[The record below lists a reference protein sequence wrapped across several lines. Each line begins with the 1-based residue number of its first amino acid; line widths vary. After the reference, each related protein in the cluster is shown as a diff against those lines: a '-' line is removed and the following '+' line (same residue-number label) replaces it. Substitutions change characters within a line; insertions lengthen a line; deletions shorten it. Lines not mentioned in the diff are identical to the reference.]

1 MMKKENENQRFR
13 IAFNGFRGGNKGSVT
28 SQPLSEY
35 DKTIRYPWVHDA
47 ILRIRGE
54 KPIRSVDNHDAAAL
68 AKAQQRIKSQLPF
81 RCAHYYQFKDNKRRQ
96 ANIIPESFLFQTTID
111 VDEKELVEKALER
124 AKLLDSLDFIP
135 DDTGERGATPAAAGG
150 SDDETENRAA
160 AGGPGDETENRTAA
174 GGPGNETENRAAAGD
189 SDDET
194 ENRAAAGD
202 SDDETENRAVVGGSG
217 NEAENR
223 AAAGGPDHEKE
234 NRAAAGGSDH
244 ETENRAA
251 AVENHDGDEAVTADQ
266 NTEKRQTNTE
276 KRQTNLET
284 GQANPE
290 KGQRNPWKGML
301 LHLEYS
307 ARKKLHIDI
316 RMPIGMT
323 IEETQRAYCQ
333 ALGVPC
339 DESCFSPERI
349 IFMTDADSEIYR
361 SSDWYALLPED
372 EINLRREAF
381 RKRDLGIDGRALKQ
395 GTFAS
400 SSFSQSS
407 GNPSFSGSSQS
418 SGSAPLSG
426 SSQSSGNAPFSG
438 SSQSSGNSSLSE
450 NSSQNQNYSNTENHD
465 NQPLL
470 SGDKTGEKQ
479 PAVGG
484 AQVPPHP
491 ASHPADSHTST
502 AVGSAPAHPDGSHH
516 GNDKNL
522 IAFDLFRAQAGL
534 AEVDINAVGS
544 RHSSLLAI
552 MSAGASRM
560 MGEEELRRVVE
571 QRMPAFA
578 QERDCQQLISD
589 FYARYHDSCKPMS
602 REVIRINAQAERLG
616 SKEMAQQSQEDY
628 PAPPP
633 MPPKLPSL
641 IALLVSRTPEVYK
654 PAVAHAVFP
663 SLATHLWKTRF
674 KYIDNVE
681 HEATLMTCL
690 LAGTGAGKSCVQ
702 MPISYVMEDI
712 RKRDRENLAREKAWK
727 DEVTRKGAN
736 KDKRKRPEN
745 LVIQE
750 IDADMTNPAFVM
762 RTAEAQEHFLYT
774 SLNEID
780 QFDALR
786 GQGNQQFRIMCL
798 AFDPA
803 NQYGQT
809 RVGTSSVTE
818 RVTIRFNWNASTT
831 IQKGLRYFSRVL
843 TDGPISRINFCTI
856 PEREIGA
863 EMPVYGYYG
872 DDFREALRPYIENLC
887 KTSGLVECD
896 QAFQLALKLK
906 EENADF
912 ARMTQN
918 RIYENLSFR
927 ANVIAYLKA
936 CVLYVANG
944 CKWEPE
950 MDEFI
955 RWSLRYDLYCKMRFF
970 GDAIAKA
977 EDGGVKSSRR
987 GPANL
992 LQLLPDEF
1000 SYQEAMAIRLEYGL
1014 GQKGTRSMINNWVH
1028 RGYIERKSF
1037 QSASQA
1043 KTDINISNI
1052 SFENAYFIKLKY
1064 RKDGI
1069 NIEKN
1074 C

>member
-13 IAFNGFRGGNKGSVT
+13 IAFNGFRGGNKGSIT

-47 ILRIRGE
+47 ILQIRGE
-54 KPIRSVDNHDAAAL
+54 KPIRSINNHDATAL

-81 RCAHYYQFKDNKRRQ
+81 RSAHYYQFKDNKRRQ

-135 DDTGERGATPAAAGG
+135 DDTGERGASTAAGG
-150 SDDETENRAA
+150 SNDETENRAA
-160 AGGPGDETENRTAA
+160 AGGSNDENVNKAAAVGSDAENV
-174 GGPGNETENRAAAGD
+174 NRAA
-189 SDDET
+189 S
-194 ENRAAAGD
+194 
-202 SDDETENRAVVGGSG
+202 GGS
-217 NEAENR
+217 NDEN
-223 AAAGGPDHEKE
+223 
-234 NRAAAGGSDH
+234 
-244 ETENRAA
+244 ENRAA
-251 AVENHDGDEAVTADQ
+251 AVGNHDGDEAMTADQ
-266 NTEKRQTNTE
+266 KIEKGQRNPE
-276 KRQTNLET
+276 K

-290 KGQRNPWKGML
+290 KGQKNPWKGML

-381 RKRDLGIDGRALKQ
+381 RKRGLDIDGRTL
-395 GTFAS
+395 
-400 SSFSQSS
+400 
-407 GNPSFSGSSQS
+407 
-418 SGSAPLSG
+418 
-426 SSQSSGNAPFSG
+426 
-438 SSQSSGNSSLSE
+438 E
-450 NSSQNQNYSNTENHD
+450 NSLQNQNHSNTENHD

-491 ASHPADSHTST
+491 APHPADSHTST

-552 MSAGASRM
+552 MNAGASRM

-616 SKEMAQQSQEDY
+616 SKEMAQQNQEEDY

-633 MPPKLPSL
+633 MPEKLPAL

-1014 GQKGTRSMINNWVH
+1014 GQKGTRAMINNWVH

-1043 KTDINISNI
+1043 KTDVNFSNV

>member
-47 ILRIRGE
+47 ILQIRGE

-135 DDTGERGATPAAAGG
+135 DDIGERGASSAAGGSGNETENRTAAGG
-150 SDDETENRAA
+150 SDHEDKNRAA
-160 AGGPGDETENRTAA
+160 AGGPGD
-174 GGPGNETENRAAAGD
+174 
-189 SDDET
+189 DD
-194 ENRAAAGD
+194 
-202 SDDETENRAVVGGSG
+202 
-217 NEAENR
+217 
-223 AAAGGPDHEKE
+223 K
-234 NRAAAGGSDH
+234 
-244 ETENRAA
+244 NRAA

-266 NTEKRQTNTE
+266 NTEKGQTNTE

-290 KGQRNPWKGML
+290 KGQKNPWKGML

-381 RKRDLGIDGRALKQ
+381 RKRGLGIDGRA
-395 GTFAS
+395 
-400 SSFSQSS
+400 
-407 GNPSFSGSSQS
+407 
-418 SGSAPLSG
+418 
-426 SSQSSGNAPFSG
+426 
-438 SSQSSGNSSLSE
+438 SE
-450 NSSQNQNYSNTENHD
+450 NTSQNQKHSNSENHD

-616 SKEMAQQSQEDY
+616 SKEMAQQSQEEDY

-633 MPPKLPSL
+633 MPEKLPSL

-1069 NIEKN
+1069 NFEKN

>member
-1 MMKKENENQRFR
+1 MKKENENQRFR

-54 KPIRSVDNHDAAAL
+54 KLIRSVDNHDAAAL

-135 DDTGERGATPAAAGG
+135 DDTGERGASTAAGGSNDENENRAAAGG
-150 SDDETENRAA
+150 SDAENENRAAAGGSDAENVNRAAAGGSDAETENRAA
-160 AGGPGDETENRTAA
+160 AGG
-174 GGPGNETENRAAAGD
+174 
-189 SDDET
+189 SD
-194 ENRAAAGD
+194 
-202 SDDETENRAVVGGSG
+202 
-217 NEAENR
+217 AENV
-223 AAAGGPDHEKE
+223 
-234 NRAAAGGSDH
+234 NRSAAGGSND
-244 ETENRAA
+244 ENVNRAA
-251 AVENHDGDEAVTADQ
+251 AVGNHDGDEAVTADQ
-266 NTEKRQTNTE
+266 KI
-276 KRQTNLET
+276 
-284 GQANPE
+284 E
-290 KGQRNPWKGML
+290 KGQRNPENGQKNPWKGML

-323 IEETQRAYCQ
+323 IEEAQRAYCQ

-361 SSDWYALLPED
+361 ASDWYALLPED

-381 RKRDLGIDGRALKQ
+381 RKRGLDIDGRA
-395 GTFAS
+395 
-400 SSFSQSS
+400 
-407 GNPSFSGSSQS
+407 
-418 SGSAPLSG
+418 SA
-426 SSQSSGNAPFSG
+426 NT
-438 SSQSSGNSSLSE
+438 
-450 NSSQNQNYSNTENHD
+450 SQNQKHSNSENHD

-616 SKEMAQQSQEDY
+616 SKEMAQQSQEEDY

-633 MPPKLPSL
+633 MPEKLPSL

-690 LAGTGAGKSCVQ
+690 LAGEQ
-702 MPISYVMEDI
+702 E
-712 RKRDRENLAREKAWK
+712 
-727 DEVTRKGAN
+727 
-736 KDKRKRPEN
+736 PEN
-745 LVIQE
+745 RACRCLS
-750 IDADMTNPAFVM
+750 VM
-762 RTAEAQEHFLYT
+762 
-774 SLNEID
+774 
-780 QFDALR
+780 
-786 GQGNQQFRIMCL
+786 
-798 AFDPA
+798 
-803 NQYGQT
+803 
-809 RVGTSSVTE
+809 
-818 RVTIRFNWNASTT
+818 
-831 IQKGLRYFSRVL
+831 
-843 TDGPISRINFCTI
+843 
-856 PEREIGA
+856 
-863 EMPVYGYYG
+863 
-872 DDFREALRPYIENLC
+872 
-887 KTSGLVECD
+887 
-896 QAFQLALKLK
+896 
-906 EENADF
+906 
-912 ARMTQN
+912 
-918 RIYENLSFR
+918 
-927 ANVIAYLKA
+927 
-936 CVLYVANG
+936 
-944 CKWEPE
+944 
-950 MDEFI
+950 
-955 RWSLRYDLYCKMRFF
+955 
-970 GDAIAKA
+970 
-977 EDGGVKSSRR
+977 
-987 GPANL
+987 
-992 LQLLPDEF
+992 
-1000 SYQEAMAIRLEYGL
+1000 
-1014 GQKGTRSMINNWVH
+1014 
-1028 RGYIERKSF
+1028 
-1037 QSASQA
+1037 
-1043 KTDINISNI
+1043 
-1052 SFENAYFIKLKY
+1052 
-1064 RKDGI
+1064 
-1069 NIEKN
+1069 
-1074 C
+1074 

>member
-13 IAFNGFRGGNKGSVT
+13 IAFNGFRGGNKGSIT

-47 ILRIRGE
+47 ILQIRGE
-54 KPIRSVDNHDAAAL
+54 KPIRSINNHDATAL

-81 RCAHYYQFKDNKRRQ
+81 RSAHYYQFKDNKRRQ

-135 DDTGERGATPAAAGG
+135 DDTGEQGATAASGGSNAENENRAASGG
-150 SDDETENRAA
+150 SDDEN
-160 AGGPGDETENRTAA
+160 
-174 GGPGNETENRAAAGD
+174 
-189 SDDET
+189 
-194 ENRAAAGD
+194 
-202 SDDETENRAVVGGSG
+202 V
-217 NEAENR
+217 
-223 AAAGGPDHEKE
+223 
-234 NRAAAGGSDH
+234 
-244 ETENRAA
+244 NRAA
-251 AVENHDGDEAVTADQ
+251 AVGNHDGDEAVTADQ
-266 NTEKRQTNTE
+266 N
-276 KRQTNLET
+276 
-284 GQANPE
+284 PE
-290 KGQRNPWKGML
+290 KGQRNPENGQKNPWKGML

-323 IEETQRAYCQ
+323 IEEAQRAYCQ

-381 RKRDLGIDGRALKQ
+381 RKRGLDIDGRV
-395 GTFAS
+395 
-400 SSFSQSS
+400 
-407 GNPSFSGSSQS
+407 
-418 SGSAPLSG
+418 
-426 SSQSSGNAPFSG
+426 
-438 SSQSSGNSSLSE
+438 SE
-450 NSSQNQNYSNTENHD
+450 KTSQNQKHSNSENHD

-479 PAVGG
+479 PALGG
-484 AQVPPHP
+484 VQVPPHP
-491 ASHPADSHTST
+491 APHPADSHTST

-616 SKEMAQQSQEDY
+616 SKEMAQQNQEEDY

-633 MPPKLPSL
+633 MPEKLPAL

-712 RKRDRENLAREKAWK
+712 RKRDRENPGKGESMEGRGDPKGCQQGQEKATGESR
-727 DEVTRKGAN
+727 DSGDRC
-736 KDKRKRPEN
+736 R
-745 LVIQE
+745 
-750 IDADMTNPAFVM
+750 
-762 RTAEAQEHFLYT
+762 H
-774 SLNEID
+774 D
-780 QFDALR
+780 QSC
-786 GQGNQQFRIMCL
+786 FR
-798 AFDPA
+798 D
-803 NQYGQT
+803 
-809 RVGTSSVTE
+809 
-818 RVTIRFNWNASTT
+818 
-831 IQKGLRYFSRVL
+831 
-843 TDGPISRINFCTI
+843 
-856 PEREIGA
+856 
-863 EMPVYGYYG
+863 
-872 DDFREALRPYIENLC
+872 
-887 KTSGLVECD
+887 
-896 QAFQLALKLK
+896 
-906 EENADF
+906 
-912 ARMTQN
+912 
-918 RIYENLSFR
+918 
-927 ANVIAYLKA
+927 
-936 CVLYVANG
+936 ANG
-944 CKWEPE
+944 
-950 MDEFI
+950 
-955 RWSLRYDLYCKMRFF
+955 R
-970 GDAIAKA
+970 
-977 EDGGVKSSRR
+977 
-987 GPANL
+987 
-992 LQLLPDEF
+992 
-1000 SYQEAMAIRLEYGL
+1000 
-1014 GQKGTRSMINNWVH
+1014 GTRAFSL
-1028 RGYIERKSF
+1028 
-1037 QSASQA
+1037 
-1043 KTDINISNI
+1043 
-1052 SFENAYFIKLKY
+1052 YFAQ
-1064 RKDGI
+1064 
-1069 NIEKN
+1069 
-1074 C
+1074 

>member
-13 IAFNGFRGGNKGSVT
+13 IAFNGFRGGNKGSIT

-47 ILRIRGE
+47 ILQIRGE
-54 KPIRSVDNHDAAAL
+54 KPIRSINNHDATAL

-81 RCAHYYQFKDNKRRQ
+81 RSAHYYQFKDNKRRQ

-135 DDTGERGATPAAAGG
+135 DDTGERGASTAAGGSNDENENRAAAGG
-150 SDDETENRAA
+150 SDAETENRAA
-160 AGGPGDETENRTAA
+160 AGGSN
-174 GGPGNETENRAAAGD
+174 
-189 SDDET
+189 
-194 ENRAAAGD
+194 
-202 SDDETENRAVVGGSG
+202 
-217 NEAENR
+217 AEN
-223 AAAGGPDHEKE
+223 E
-234 NRAAAGGSDH
+234 NRAAAGGSDNKT
-244 ETENRAA
+244 ENGATTGGSNAENENRAA
-251 AVENHDGDEAVTADQ
+251 AGGSNDENENRAAAGGSNDENVNKAAAVGNHDGDEAVTADQ
-266 NTEKRQTNTE
+266 NPEN
-276 KRQTNLET
+276 
-284 GQANPE
+284 GQ
-290 KGQRNPWKGML
+290 KNPWKGML

-323 IEETQRAYCQ
+323 IEEAQRAYCQ

-361 SSDWYALLPED
+361 ASDWYALLPED

-381 RKRDLGIDGRALKQ
+381 RKRGLDVDGRALKQ
-395 GTFAS
+395 GTFS
-400 SSFSQSS
+400 SSFAHSSGNAPLTGSSQSS
-407 GNPSFSGSSQS
+407 GNPS
-418 SGSAPLSG
+418 
-426 SSQSSGNAPFSG
+426 
-438 SSQSSGNSSLSE
+438 LSE
-450 NSSQNQNYSNTENHD
+450 NTSQIQKHSNSENHD

-484 AQVPPHP
+484 AQVPLHP
-491 ASHPADSHTST
+491 APHPADSHTST
-502 AVGSAPAHPDGSHH
+502 GVGSAPAHPDGSHH

-560 MGEEELRRVVE
+560 MGEEELRKVVE

-616 SKEMAQQSQEDY
+616 SKEMAQQNQEEDY

-633 MPPKLPSL
+633 MPEKLPAL

-1014 GQKGTRSMINNWVH
+1014 GQKGTRVMINNWVH

-1043 KTDINISNI
+1043 KTDVNFSNV
-1052 SFENAYFIKLKY
+1052 SFENTYFIKLKY

>member
-1 MMKKENENQRFR
+1 MKKENENQRFR
-13 IAFNGFRGGNKGSVT
+13 IAFNGFRGGNKGSIT

-47 ILRIRGE
+47 ILQIRGE
-54 KPIRSVDNHDAAAL
+54 KPIRSINNHDATAL

-81 RCAHYYQFKDNKRRQ
+81 RSAHYYQFKDNKRRQ

-135 DDTGERGATPAAAGG
+135 DDTGEQGATAAAGTSDNKTENGATAGG
-150 SDDETENRAA
+150 SDAENVNRAASGGSDAEDGNRAASGGSDAETENRAA
-160 AGGPGDETENRTAA
+160 AGG
-174 GGPGNETENRAAAGD
+174 
-189 SDDET
+189 SD
-194 ENRAAAGD
+194 
-202 SDDETENRAVVGGSG
+202 
-217 NEAENR
+217 AENVS
-223 AAAGGPDHEKE
+223 
-234 NRAAAGGSDH
+234 RAAAGGSND
-244 ETENRAA
+244 ENVNRAA
-251 AVENHDGDEAVTADQ
+251 AVGNHDGDEAVTADQ
-266 NTEKRQTNTE
+266 NPEK
-276 KRQTNLET
+276 
-284 GQANPE
+284 GQRNPE
-290 KGQRNPWKGML
+290 KGQRNPENGQKNPWKRML

-323 IEETQRAYCQ
+323 IEEAQRAYCQ

-361 SSDWYALLPED
+361 ASDWYALLPED

-381 RKRDLGIDGRALKQ
+381 RKRGLDIDGRV
-395 GTFAS
+395 
-400 SSFSQSS
+400 
-407 GNPSFSGSSQS
+407 
-418 SGSAPLSG
+418 
-426 SSQSSGNAPFSG
+426 
-438 SSQSSGNSSLSE
+438 SE
-450 NSSQNQNYSNTENHD
+450 KTSQNQKHSNSENHD

-484 AQVPPHP
+484 AQVPLHP
-491 ASHPADSHTST
+491 APHPADSHTST
-502 AVGSAPAHPDGSHH
+502 GVGSAPAHPDGSHH

-616 SKEMAQQSQEDY
+616 SKEMAQQNQEEDY

-633 MPPKLPSL
+633 MPEKLPAL

-887 KTSGLVECD
+887 KTSGLVECE

-1014 GQKGTRSMINNWVH
+1014 GQKGTRVMINNWVH
-1028 RGYIERKSF
+1028 RGYIERKNVQEVLPDGSPA
-1037 QSASQA
+1037 Q
-1043 KTDINISNI
+1043 TDVNFSNV
-1052 SFENAYFIKLKY
+1052 SFENTYFIKLKY

>member
-1 MMKKENENQRFR
+1 MKKENENQRFR
-13 IAFNGFRGGNKGSVT
+13 IAFNGFRGGNKGSIT

-47 ILRIRGE
+47 ILQIRGE
-54 KPIRSVDNHDAAAL
+54 KPIRSINNHDATAL

-81 RCAHYYQFKDNKRRQ
+81 RSAHYYQFKDNKRRQ

-111 VDEKELVEKALER
+111 VDEKELVERALER

-135 DDTGERGATPAAAGG
+135 DDTGERGASTAAGGSNDETGNRAAAGG
-150 SDDETENRAA
+150 SDAETENRAA
-160 AGGPGDETENRTAA
+160 AGGSN
-174 GGPGNETENRAAAGD
+174 
-189 SDDET
+189 
-194 ENRAAAGD
+194 
-202 SDDETENRAVVGGSG
+202 
-217 NEAENR
+217 AENV
-223 AAAGGPDHEKE
+223 
-234 NRAAAGGSDH
+234 
-244 ETENRAA
+244 NRAA
-251 AVENHDGDEAVTADQ
+251 AVGNHDGDEAVTADQ
-266 NTEKRQTNTE
+266 KI
-276 KRQTNLET
+276 
-284 GQANPE
+284 E
-290 KGQRNPWKGML
+290 KGQKNPENGQKNPWKGML

-323 IEETQRAYCQ
+323 IEEAQRAYCQ

-361 SSDWYALLPED
+361 ASDWYALLPED

-381 RKRDLGIDGRALKQ
+381 RKRGLDVDGRFL
-395 GTFAS
+395 
-400 SSFSQSS
+400 
-407 GNPSFSGSSQS
+407 
-418 SGSAPLSG
+418 
-426 SSQSSGNAPFSG
+426 
-438 SSQSSGNSSLSE
+438 E
-450 NSSQNQNYSNTENHD
+450 NTSQNQKHSNSENHD

-491 ASHPADSHTST
+491 AAHPADSHTST

-616 SKEMAQQSQEDY
+616 SKEMAQQNQEEDY

-633 MPPKLPSL
+633 MPEKLPAL

-1014 GQKGTRSMINNWVH
+1014 GQKGTRVMINNWVH

-1043 KTDINISNI
+1043 KTDVNFSNV
-1052 SFENAYFIKLKY
+1052 SFENTYFIKLKY

>member
-13 IAFNGFRGGNKGSVT
+13 IAFNGFRGGNKGSIT

-81 RCAHYYQFKDNKRRQ
+81 RSAHYYQFKDNKRRQ

-135 DDTGERGATPAAAGG
+135 DDTGERGATPAA
-150 SDDETENRAA
+150 
-160 AGGPGDETENRTAA
+160 
-174 GGPGNETENRAAAGD
+174 
-189 SDDET
+189 
-194 ENRAAAGD
+194 
-202 SDDETENRAVVGGSG
+202 
-217 NEAENR
+217 
-223 AAAGGPDHEKE
+223 GGPDHEKE
-234 NRAAAGGSDH
+234 NRAAAGGPGNGTENRTAEGSGDEAENRVTAGGSGDEDINRAAAGGSDH
-244 ETENRAA
+244 EDKNRAAAGGPGDDDKNRAA

-266 NTEKRQTNTE
+266 NPEKGQKKPE
-276 KRQTNLET
+276 KGQTNLET
-284 GQANPE
+284 GQRNPV
-290 KGQRNPWKGML
+290 KGQKNPWKGML

-381 RKRDLGIDGRALKQ
+381 RKRGLDIDGRA
-395 GTFAS
+395 
-400 SSFSQSS
+400 
-407 GNPSFSGSSQS
+407 
-418 SGSAPLSG
+418 
-426 SSQSSGNAPFSG
+426 
-438 SSQSSGNSSLSE
+438 SE
-450 NSSQNQNYSNTENHD
+450 NTSQNQKHSNTENHD

-484 AQVPPHP
+484 DQVPPHP
-491 ASHPADSHTST
+491 ASHSADSHTST

-616 SKEMAQQSQEDY
+616 SKEMAQQNQEEDY

-633 MPPKLPSL
+633 MPEKLPSL

-1014 GQKGTRSMINNWVH
+1014 PQKGTRVMINNWVH

-1037 QSASQA
+1037 QSASQV
-1043 KTDINISNI
+1043 KTDVNFSNV
-1052 SFENAYFIKLKY
+1052 SFENTYFIKLKY

>member
-1 MMKKENENQRFR
+1 MKKENENQRFR
-13 IAFNGFRGGNKGSVT
+13 IAFNGFRGGNKGSIT

-47 ILRIRGE
+47 ILQIRGE
-54 KPIRSVDNHDAAAL
+54 KPIRSVNNHDATAL

-81 RCAHYYQFKDNKRRQ
+81 RSAHYYQFKDNKRRQ

-124 AKLLDSLDFIP
+124 AKLLDSLDLIP
-135 DDTGERGATPAAAGG
+135 DDTGEQGASTAAGG
-150 SDDETENRAA
+150 SNDETGNRAA
-160 AGGPGDETENRTAA
+160 SGGSDAENV
-174 GGPGNETENRAAAGD
+174 NRAA
-189 SDDET
+189 S
-194 ENRAAAGD
+194 
-202 SDDETENRAVVGGSG
+202 GGS
-217 NEAENR
+217 NDEN
-223 AAAGGPDHEKE
+223 G
-234 NRAAAGGSDH
+234 NRAAAGGSDA
-244 ETENRAA
+244 ETVNRAA
-251 AVENHDGDEAVTADQ
+251 AVGNHDGDEAVTADQ
-266 NTEKRQTNTE
+266 NPEN
-276 KRQTNLET
+276 
-284 GQANPE
+284 GQRNPE
-290 KGQRNPWKGML
+290 KGQKNPWKGML

-323 IEETQRAYCQ
+323 IEEAQRAYCQ

-381 RKRDLGIDGRALKQ
+381 RKRGLDIDGRALKQ
-395 GTFAS
+395 GTFS
-400 SSFSQSS
+400 SSFAHSS
-407 GNPSFSGSSQS
+407 GKAPLSGSSQS
-418 SGSAPLSG
+418 SGKVPLSG
-426 SSQSSGNAPFSG
+426 SSQSSGNAPLSG
-438 SSQSSGNSSLSE
+438 TSQSSGNPSLSE
-450 NSSQNQNYSNTENHD
+450 KTSQNQKHSNSENHD

-484 AQVPPHP
+484 VQVPPHP
-491 ASHPADSHTST
+491 APHPADSHTPT

-616 SKEMAQQSQEDY
+616 SKEMAQQNQEEDY

-633 MPPKLPSL
+633 MPEKLPAL

-863 EMPVYGYYG
+863 EMPVYGFYG

-918 RIYENLSFR
+918 RIFENLSFR

-1014 GQKGTRSMINNWVH
+1014 GQKGTRVMINNWVH

-1043 KTDINISNI
+1043 KTDVNFSNV
-1052 SFENAYFIKLKY
+1052 SFENTYFIKLKY

>member
-1 MMKKENENQRFR
+1 MKKENENQRFR
-13 IAFNGFRGGNKGSVT
+13 IAFNGFRGGNKGSIT

-47 ILRIRGE
+47 ILQIRGE
-54 KPIRSVDNHDAAAL
+54 KPIRSINNHDATAL

-81 RCAHYYQFKDNKRRQ
+81 RSAHYYQFKDNKRRQ

-135 DDTGERGATPAAAGG
+135 DDTGEQGATAAAGG
-150 SDDETENRAA
+150 SDAETENRAA
-160 AGGPGDETENRTAA
+160 AGG
-174 GGPGNETENRAAAGD
+174 
-189 SDDET
+189 SD
-194 ENRAAAGD
+194 
-202 SDDETENRAVVGGSG
+202 
-217 NEAENR
+217 AEN
-223 AAAGGPDHEKE
+223 E
-234 NRAAAGGSDH
+234 NRAAAGGSDAENVNRAAAGGSDA

-251 AVENHDGDEAVTADQ
+251 AGGSDAENENRAASGGSDAENVNRAAAEGSDAETVNRAASGGSDAENENRVATVGNHDGDEAVTADQ
-266 NTEKRQTNTE
+266 NPEK
-276 KRQTNLET
+276 
-284 GQANPE
+284 GQRNPE
-290 KGQRNPWKGML
+290 KGQRNPEKGQKNPWKGML

-323 IEETQRAYCQ
+323 IEEAQRAYCQ

-381 RKRDLGIDGRALKQ
+381 RKRGLDVDGRALKQ
-395 GTFAS
+395 GTFS
-400 SSFSQSS
+400 SSFAHSSGKAPLSGTSQSS
-407 GNPSFSGSSQS
+407 GNPS
-418 SGSAPLSG
+418 
-426 SSQSSGNAPFSG
+426 
-438 SSQSSGNSSLSE
+438 LSE
-450 NSSQNQNYSNTENHD
+450 DTSQNQKHSNSENHD

-491 ASHPADSHTST
+491 AAHPADSHTST

-560 MGEEELRRVVE
+560 MGEEELRKVVE

-616 SKEMAQQSQEDY
+616 SKEMAQQNQEEDY

-633 MPPKLPSL
+633 MPEKLPAL

-887 KTSGLVECD
+887 KTSGLVECE

-1014 GQKGTRSMINNWVH
+1014 GQKGTRVMINNWVH
-1028 RGYIERKSF
+1028 RGYIERKNVQEVLPDGSPA
-1037 QSASQA
+1037 Q
-1043 KTDINISNI
+1043 TDVNFSLF

>member
-13 IAFNGFRGGNKGSVT
+13 IAFNGFRGGNKGSIT

-47 ILRIRGE
+47 ILQIRGE
-54 KPIRSVDNHDAAAL
+54 KPIRSINNHDATAL

-81 RCAHYYQFKDNKRRQ
+81 RSAHYYQFKDNKRRQ

-135 DDTGERGATPAAAGG
+135 DDTGEQGATAAAGTSDNKTENGATAGG
-150 SDDETENRAA
+150 SDAEDGNRAA
-160 AGGPGDETENRTAA
+160 
-174 GGPGNETENRAAAGD
+174 
-189 SDDET
+189 S
-194 ENRAAAGD
+194 
-202 SDDETENRAVVGGSG
+202 GGSD
-217 NEAENR
+217 AEN
-223 AAAGGPDHEKE
+223 E
-234 NRAAAGGSDH
+234 NRAAAGGSDA
-244 ETENRAA
+244 ENVNRAA
-251 AVENHDGDEAVTADQ
+251 AGGSDAENVNRAATVGNHDGDEAVTADQ
-266 NTEKRQTNTE
+266 N
-276 KRQTNLET
+276 
-284 GQANPE
+284 PE
-290 KGQRNPWKGML
+290 KGQRNPENGQKNPWKGML

-381 RKRDLGIDGRALKQ
+381 RKRGLDIDGRALKQ
-395 GTFAS
+395 GTFS
-400 SSFSQSS
+400 SSFVHSS
-407 GNPSFSGSSQS
+407 GNPSLSGSSQS
-418 SGSAPLSG
+418 SGKAPLSG
-426 SSQSSGNAPFSG
+426 SSQSSGNP
-438 SSQSSGNSSLSE
+438 SLSE
-450 NSSQNQNYSNTENHD
+450 KTSQNQKHSNSENHD

-491 ASHPADSHTST
+491 APHPADSHTST
-502 AVGSAPAHPDGSHH
+502 GVGSAPAHPDGSHH

-616 SKEMAQQSQEDY
+616 SKEMAQQNQEEDY

-633 MPPKLPSL
+633 MPEKLPAL

-1014 GQKGTRSMINNWVH
+1014 GQKGTRVMINNWVH

-1043 KTDINISNI
+1043 KTDVNFSNV
-1052 SFENAYFIKLKY
+1052 SFENTYFIKLKY

>member
-1 MMKKENENQRFR
+1 MK
-13 IAFNGFRGGNKGSVT
+13 ISDSVSLSMDSGAAIRGASLPSLSRSTTKPSVT
-28 SQPLSEY
+28 PGY
-35 DKTIRYPWVHDA
+35 TMRYCRYEA
-47 ILRIRGE
+47 IN
-54 KPIRSVDNHDAAAL
+54 NHDATAL

-81 RCAHYYQFKDNKRRQ
+81 RSAHYYQFKDNKRRQ

-135 DDTGERGATPAAAGG
+135 DDTGEQGASTAAGG
-150 SDDETENRAA
+150 SDDEDGNRAASGGSDAENVNRAA
-160 AGGPGDETENRTAA
+160 AGGSNDET
-174 GGPGNETENRAAAGD
+174 G
-189 SDDET
+189 
-194 ENRAAAGD
+194 
-202 SDDETENRAVVGGSG
+202 
-217 NEAENR
+217 NR
-223 AAAGGPDHEKE
+223 AAAGGSNDETGNRVAAGGSNDKNE
-234 NRAAAGGSDH
+234 NRAAAGGSDA
-244 ETENRAA
+244 ETVNRAA
-251 AVENHDGDEAVTADQ
+251 AVGNHDGDEAVTADQ
-266 NTEKRQTNTE
+266 NPEN
-276 KRQTNLET
+276 
-284 GQANPE
+284 GQRNPE
-290 KGQRNPWKGML
+290 KGQKNPWKGML

-323 IEETQRAYCQ
+323 IEEAQRAYCQ

-381 RKRDLGIDGRALKQ
+381 RKRGLDIDGRALKQ
-395 GTFAS
+395 GTFS
-400 SSFSQSS
+400 SSFAHSS
-407 GNPSFSGSSQS
+407 GK
-418 SGSAPLSG
+418 APLSG
-426 SSQSSGNAPFSG
+426 SSQSSGKAPLSG
-438 SSQSSGNSSLSE
+438 SSQSSGKAPLSGTSQSSGNPSLSE
-450 NSSQNQNYSNTENHD
+450 KTSQNQKHSNSENHD

-484 AQVPPHP
+484 VQVPPHP
-491 ASHPADSHTST
+491 APHPADSHTST

-616 SKEMAQQSQEDY
+616 SKEMAQQNQEEDY

-633 MPPKLPSL
+633 MPEKLPAL

-918 RIYENLSFR
+918 RIFENLSFR

-1014 GQKGTRSMINNWVH
+1014 GQKGTRVMINNWVH

-1037 QSASQA
+1037 QSASQV
-1043 KTDINISNI
+1043 KTDVNFSNV
-1052 SFENAYFIKLKY
+1052 SFENTYFIKLKY

>member
-13 IAFNGFRGGNKGSVT
+13 IAFNGFRGGNKGSIT

-47 ILRIRGE
+47 ILQIRGE
-54 KPIRSVDNHDAAAL
+54 KPIRSINNHDATAL

-81 RCAHYYQFKDNKRRQ
+81 RSAHYYQFKDNKRRQ

-135 DDTGERGATPAAAGG
+135 DDTGEQGASTAAGG
-150 SDDETENRAA
+150 SDDEDGNRAA
-160 AGGPGDETENRTAA
+160 SGGSDAENV
-174 GGPGNETENRAAAGD
+174 NRAA
-189 SDDET
+189 S
-194 ENRAAAGD
+194 
-202 SDDETENRAVVGGSG
+202 GGS
-217 NEAENR
+217 NDENV
-223 AAAGGPDHEKE
+223 
-234 NRAAAGGSDH
+234 NRAAAGGSDA
-244 ETENRAA
+244 ETVNRAA
-251 AVENHDGDEAVTADQ
+251 AVGNHDGDEAVTADQ
-266 NTEKRQTNTE
+266 NPEN
-276 KRQTNLET
+276 
-284 GQANPE
+284 GQRNPE
-290 KGQRNPWKGML
+290 KGQKNPWKGML

-323 IEETQRAYCQ
+323 IEEAQRAYCQ

-381 RKRDLGIDGRALKQ
+381 RKRGLDIDGRALKQ
-395 GTFAS
+395 GTFS
-400 SSFSQSS
+400 SSFAHSS
-407 GNPSFSGSSQS
+407 GKAPLSGSSQS
-418 SGSAPLSG
+418 SGKAPLSGSSQSSGKAPLSG
-426 SSQSSGNAPFSG
+426 SSQSSGNAPLSG
-438 SSQSSGNSSLSE
+438 TSQSSGNPSLSE
-450 NSSQNQNYSNTENHD
+450 KTSQNQKHSNSENHD

-484 AQVPPHP
+484 VQVPPHP
-491 ASHPADSHTST
+491 APHPADSHTST

-616 SKEMAQQSQEDY
+616 SKEMAQQNQEEDY

-633 MPPKLPSL
+633 MPEKLPAL

-918 RIYENLSFR
+918 RIFENLSFR

-1014 GQKGTRSMINNWVH
+1014 GQKGTRVMINNWVH

-1043 KTDINISNI
+1043 KTDVNFSNV
-1052 SFENAYFIKLKY
+1052 SFENTYFIKLKY

>member
-1 MMKKENENQRFR
+1 MKKENENPRFR
-13 IAFNGFRGGNKGSVT
+13 IAFNGFRGGNKGSIT

-47 ILRIRGE
+47 ILQIRGE
-54 KPIRSVDNHDAAAL
+54 KPIRSVNNHDATAL

-81 RCAHYYQFKDNKRRQ
+81 RSAHYYQFKDNKRRQ

-135 DDTGERGATPAAAGG
+135 DDTGEQGASTAAGG
-150 SDDETENRAA
+150 SDDEDVNRAA
-160 AGGPGDETENRTAA
+160 
-174 GGPGNETENRAAAGD
+174 
-189 SDDET
+189 S
-194 ENRAAAGD
+194 
-202 SDDETENRAVVGGSG
+202 
-217 NEAENR
+217 
-223 AAAGGPDHEKE
+223 
-234 NRAAAGGSDH
+234 GGSDA
-244 ETENRAA
+244 ETVNRAA
-251 AVENHDGDEAVTADQ
+251 AVGNHDGDEAVTADKKI
-266 NTEKRQTNTE
+266 EK
-276 KRQTNLET
+276 
-284 GQANPE
+284 GQRNPE
-290 KGQRNPWKGML
+290 KGQKNPWKGML

-323 IEETQRAYCQ
+323 IEEAQRAYCQ

-381 RKRDLGIDGRALKQ
+381 RKRGLDIDGRALKQ
-395 GTFAS
+395 GTFS
-400 SSFSQSS
+400 SSFAHSS
-407 GNPSFSGSSQS
+407 GK
-418 SGSAPLSG
+418 APLSG
-426 SSQSSGNAPFSG
+426 SSQSSGNAPLSG
-438 SSQSSGNSSLSE
+438 TSQSSGNPSLSE
-450 NSSQNQNYSNTENHD
+450 KTSQNQKYLNSENHD

-484 AQVPPHP
+484 VQVPPHP
-491 ASHPADSHTST
+491 APHPADSHTST

-616 SKEMAQQSQEDY
+616 SKEMAQQNQEEDY

-633 MPPKLPSL
+633 MPEKLPAL

-1014 GQKGTRSMINNWVH
+1014 GQKGTRVMINNWVH

-1043 KTDINISNI
+1043 KTDVNFSNV
-1052 SFENAYFIKLKY
+1052 SFENTYFIKLKY